1 MAELRRRYVP
11 PRQDLIEV
19 MPGEEPFAATAEER
33 RASPASKGLLRRIDE
48 QALERTALA
57 EASLEK
63 SKLGLIPAEGETQ
76 KARRRQHLIRQAAKH
91 GVPQNVL
98 AQQMTIEGLQPEAP
112 AGPTVETPYGELPAD
127 VGFRYLPKEAAPVK
141 KPARMTDTKALKG
154 GMKQDYE
161 SFDAGK
167 TWKAWGEPY
176 SAKKGVGAGKG
187 KGRPKTAEYNLV
199 NKSIVN
205 NILAG
210 TDIEA
215 GGIFDAVSGTVNEGI
230 LRQRLKEGGYEDHY
244 KAYLKIKQL
253 SQRAL
258 RDTELVPEDTV
269 AYAFKAAGAE
279 HLLTGEAAAPEA
291 TGLPAGSI
299 RGTGLIEFEPGK
311 QGYEVKDSAG
321 NIIGYDWMR

>member
-1 MAELRRRYVP
+1 MANQGIRSQGLRRGG
-11 PRQDLIEV
+11 QDYMEL
-19 MPGEEPFAATAEER
+19 MPGEESLAPTAAER
-33 RASPASKGLLRRIDE
+33 RMSSASQGLLRRAEE
-48 QALERTALA
+48 QAKERTSLVGAR
-57 EASLEK
+57 LEK
-63 SKLGLIPAEGETQ
+63 SELGLIAPEGDIEKTQ
-76 KARRRQHLIRQAAKH
+76 RRQHLIRQASRH

-98 AQQMTIEGLQPEAP
+98 AQQIMVEGVQEEKPK
-112 AGPTVETPYGELPAD
+112 PTVETPYGELPAD
-127 VGFRYLPKEAAPVK
+127 IAFRYLPTEAKPEK
-141 KPARMTDTKALKG
+141 KPARLTDTKALKG

-176 SAKKGVGAGKG
+176 SAKKAVGKG
-187 KGRPKTAEYNLV
+187 RGRPKTAEYNLV

-279 HLLTGEAAAPEA
+279 HLLTGEVAIPEA

-299 RGTGLIEFEPGK
+299 RGADLIEFESGK

-321 NIIGYDWMR
+321 NIIGYDWVK

>member
-11 PRQDLIEV
+11 PRQDSIEV
-19 MPGEEPFAATAEER
+19 MPGEEPFAATAEGR
-33 RASPASKGLLRRIDE
+33 RASPGSQALLRRIGE
-48 QALERTALA
+48 QAQERTVLA
-57 EASLEK
+57 EARFEK
-63 SKLGLIPAEGETQ
+63 SELGLIPAEGEDE

-98 AQQMTIEGLQPEAP
+98 AQQMQVEGLQPEGP
-112 AGPTVETPYGELPAD
+112 AVETPYGKLPAD
-127 VGFRYLPKEAAPVK
+127 IAFRYLPAEAKPEK
-141 KPARMTDTKALKG
+141 KPTRLTDTKALKG
-154 GMKQDYE
+154 DMKQDYE

-176 SAKKGVGAGKG
+176 SAKKGVGVGKG

-279 HLLTGEAAAPEA
+279 HLLTGEVAEPGA
-291 TGLPAGSI
+291 TRIPGGTVMGSELVEY
-299 RGTGLIEFEPGK
+299 GGGK
-311 QGYEVKDSAG
+311 QGYEVKDATG
-321 NIIGYDWMR
+321 EVVGYGRVR

>member
-11 PRQDLIEV
+11 PRQDSIEV

-33 RASPASKGLLRRIDE
+33 RASPGSQALLRRIDE
-48 QALERTALA
+48 QEQERTVLA
-57 EASLEK
+57 KARFEK
-63 SKLGLIPAEGETQ
+63 SKLGLIPAEGEGEKT
-76 KARRRQHLIRQAAKH
+76 RRRQHLIRQAARH

-98 AQQMTIEGLQPEAP
+98 AQQMQVEGLQPEEP
-112 AGPTVETPYGELPAD
+112 KGPMVKTPYGDLPAD
-127 VGFRYLPKEAAPVK
+127 VGFRYLPKEAKVEK
-141 KPARMTDTKALKG
+141 TKRLTDTKALKG
-154 GMKQDYE
+154 DMKQDYE

-199 NKSIVN
+199 NKSILN

-279 HLLTGEAAAPEA
+279 HLLTGEVAAPEV
-291 TGLPAGSI
+291 TGLPGGSI
-299 RGTGLIEFEPGK
+299 RGEDLVEFEPGK

-321 NIIGYDWMR
+321 NIIGYDWVR